1 MRALVQRVR
10 EAIVTVEDVPVG
22 TIAQG
27 LLILLGVHTD
37 DTAEDADWLARK
49 CAHLRI
55 FADADGRMN
64 DSVVDIGGGVLVVPQ
79 FTLYGDAVS
88 SGNRPSFGDA
98 AAPGPAEALYEHFV
112 EAIGA
117 YVKPT
122 VATGTFGALM
132 QVHLV
137 NDGPVTLVVD
147 RGGGT

>member
-10 EAIVTVEDVPVG
+10 EASVTVDDAPVG
-22 TIAQG
+22 AVAQG

-37 DTAEDADWLARK
+37 DTAKDADWLARK

-64 DSVVDIGGGVLVVPQ
+64 DSVIDVKGGVLVVPQ

-88 SGNRPSFGDA
+88 SGNRPSFSAA
-98 AAPGPAEALYEHFV
+98 AAPGPAEVLYERFV
-112 EAIGA
+112 EALRA
-117 YVKPT
+117 HAASVE
-122 VATGTFGALM
+122 TGTFGALM

-147 RGGGT
+147 RGGGS

>member
-10 EAIVTVEDVPVG
+10 EASVTVDAAPVG

-27 LLILLGVHTD
+27 LLILLGVHND
-37 DTAEDADWLARK
+37 DTAADADWLARK

-64 DSVVDIGGGVLVVPQ
+64 DSVIAINGGVLVVPQ
-79 FTLYGDAVS
+79 FTLYGDAVL
-88 SGNRPSFGDA
+88 SGNRPSFGAA
-98 AAPGPAEALYEHFV
+98 AAPEPAEALYERFV
-112 EAIGA
+112 EALGTH
-117 YVKPT
+117 VKAS
-122 VATGTFGALM
+122 VETGTFGALM

-137 NDGPVTLVVD
+137 NDGPVTLVLD